1 MVILFLA
8 GDAMTGRGVDQVMP
22 HPSPPDL
29 HEPWVTDALE
39 YVRLAEARSGPLP
52 RGVAPTY
59 IWGDALA
66 EWDRVAPAAR
76 IVNLETSITHSGEY
90 DHGKGIHYRMNP
102 ANVECLTAAG
112 LNVCVVANNHV
123 LDYGRS
129 GLGETLGTLRRA
141 GVHTAGAGR
150 DLDEARRPLSRPLP
164 GGGRLVVAACAHD
177 SSGVPL
183 DWAAGKGRPG
193 VHRLPDLSDD
203 TADALAATCG
213 PKGRGDIVV
222 VSIHWGD
229 NWGYDVP
236 ERHIAFAHR
245 LVDRGADVVHGHSSH
260 HVRPVEIYR
269 DRLILYGCG
278 DFIDDYEGIEGYE
291 QYRDDLPLMFF
302 PSLDE
307 ATGRLLAVHVTPMQ
321 IRRFRLHRAPPADA
335 RWMRDTM
342 DRISA
347 PFGVRASLDP
357 GGRLALS
364 PRSKGQP
371 GIPRPESD
379 RPS

>member
-1 MVILFLA
+1 MVTLFLA

-66 EWDRVAPAAR
+66 EWNRVAPAAR

-183 DWAAGKGRPG
+183 DWAAGKERPG

-321 IRRFRLHRAPPADA
+321 IRRFRLHRASTADA
-335 RWMRDTM
+335 RWMRDTL

-347 PFGVRASLDP
+347 PFGVLASLDP
-357 GGRLALS
+357 GGRLTLS
-364 PRSKGQP
+364 PRSSAKG
-371 GIPRPESD
+371 RS
-379 RPS
+379 